1 MHLIVIDQGSLKNV
15 SLFLVFFYFTCLSME
30 DGSCKYVSSTR
41 IEFHRKINET
51 LLGVGTVF
59 YRTQQHTVQSNTSAF
74 FEQVYRCLACLLRN
88 IVFFYVGTLDRSRNA
103 TGPSAVR
110 RFEMNKILQ
119 LPHLYLSSFMAEFLR
134 ILSARERQ
142 YQ

>member
-1 MHLIVIDQGSLKNV
+1 MF
-15 SLFLVFFYFTCLSME
+15 LFFLYIFFYFTCLSME

-88 IVFFYVGTLDRSRNA
+88 IVFFYVHSIDHA
-103 TGPSAVR
+103 TQRGRLLFADL
-110 RFEMNKILQ
+110 K
-119 LPHLYLSSFMAEFLR
+119 
-134 ILSARERQ
+134 
-142 YQ
+142 